1 MRFQDEQ
8 VSHER
13 RFSIGTDRQ
22 TGDPYLSIPVG
33 NGLVDYEEYYRL
45 TSDEHRC
52 FVTDIAAATA
62 FAGECRQR
70 LRDDRLILQP
80 GHDRGEPW

>member
-45 TSDEHRC
+45 TPDEHHC
-52 FVTDIAAATA
+52 FVTDIAVATA

-70 LRDDRLILQP
+70 LRDDRLILPP
-80 GHDRGEPW
+80 GRDRGEP

>member
-8 VSHER
+8 ASHDR
-13 RFSIGTDRQ
+13 RFSIGIDHQ

-33 NGLVDYEEYYRL
+33 NRLVDYEEYYRL
-45 TSDEHRC
+45 TPDEHRC
-52 FVTDIAAATA
+52 FVTDIAAVTA

-70 LRDDRLILQP
+70 LRDDRLILSP
-80 GHDRGEPW
+80 GRDRGEP

>member
-1 MRFQDEQ
+1 MRFRDDR
-8 VSHER
+8 VSREG
-13 RFSIGTDRQ
+13 RFAIGVDNR

-45 TSDEHRC
+45 TPDEHHC
-52 FVTDIAAATA
+52 FVTDIAAVTA

-70 LRDDRLILQP
+70 LRDDRLILPP
-80 GHDRGEPW
+80 GRDRGEP